1 MDIKR
6 EPRLSRGDAGGVHDL
21 KARLIAGRAR
31 GALPRRQNGRA
42 DTGHGQTL
50 TLCSLEDVVARQP
63 SKAE

>member
-6 EPRLSRGDAGGVHDL
+6 EPRLSRGDAGEVHDL

-42 DTGHGQTL
+42 DTGHG
-50 TLCSLEDVVARQP
+50 EDLNLMFLGGRGD
-63 SKAE
+63 KAASQS